1 MDEKHALIV
10 EDALNWVG
18 QYQLALGELGFTT
31 ATANDYAETVGLLR
45 HERFDLAVVD
55 LYLSTDVNLSAEAE
69 PKNLNGVFLLQ
80 YLFEKNIPVIIVT
93 GYASRKLVDK
103 IFHDFEV
110 FAILDKLSF
119 NAEKFK
125 DYALKATAFKPA
137 MHDSHE
143 KKKAV
148 SRKKIE
154 AFITELL
161 RDMSAQ
167 LVKSAPM
174 RRENITAVRT
184 KPLHVFISHSAKD
197 KTLAGRLADD
207 LRAAGVEV
215 WYDSDEINVGDSIL
229 EKIEQGAKSDFMVI
243 ILSPDAVVSWMVKQ
257 ELVMFLNEERRR
269 GYSLILP
276 VLYKDCDI
284 PPLLEGRRYAD
295 FRDDYESGLAELLRS
310 LGMKK
315 GQNTP

>member
-1 MDEKHALIV
+1 MGTNEKQVLIV
-10 EDALNWVG
+10 EDASNWVKRH
-18 QYQLALGELGFTT
+18 QLSLSELGFKTFV
-31 ATANDYAETVGLLR
+31 AHDYAEAVGLLR
-45 HERFDLAVVD
+45 HERFDLAVID
-55 LYLSTDVNLSAEAE
+55 LYLSTKAE
-69 PKNLNGVFLLQ
+69 PENLNGVFLLQ

-93 GYASRKLVDK
+93 GYGSRRLADK
-103 IFHDFEV
+103 IYHDFDV
-110 FAILDKLSF
+110 FEILDKLAF
-119 NAEKFK
+119 DTEKFK
-125 DYALKATAFKPA
+125 NYVLQATTFKLAAFNN
-137 MHDSHE
+137 HE
-143 KKKAV
+143 KKKAI

-154 AFITELL
+154 AFITEFL
-161 RDMSAQ
+161 RDLDAQ
-167 LVKSAPM
+167 SIKSAPT
-174 RRENITAVRT
+174 RRESITVRT
-184 KPLHVFISHSAKD
+184 TKSLHVFISHSVKD
-197 KTLAGRLADD
+197 KDLAARLAND

-215 WYDSDEINVGDSIL
+215 WFDSDEINVGDSIL

-257 ELVMFLNEERRR
+257 ELMMFLNEEKRR

-295 FRDDYESGLAELLRS
+295 FRGDYESGLAELLRS